1 MSKKAKIKTVKRI
14 LKISIAA
21 TVVVVLVVLGF
32 FVKYN
37 YTFENASMEKWSDLT
52 SEQQIATLNRVVSD
66 YTDQELLLQCVSKI
80 AQIPDSEKMDIRD
93 AIVICYNGIK
103 IAQDEK

>member
-1 MSKKAKIKTVKRI
+1 MSKKTKIKTVKRI

-21 TVVVVLVVLGF
+21 TVAIVLVVLGF
-32 FVKYN
+32 FVKHN
-37 YTFENASMEKWSDLT
+37 YTFENASMDKWSDLT

-80 AQIPDSEKMDIRD
+80 AQISDSGKMDIRD

>member
-1 MSKKAKIKTVKRI
+1 MSKKTKIKIIKRI
-14 LKISIAA
+14 VKVVIAVA
-21 TVVVVLVVLGF
+21 VVVVLVFFGF

-37 YTFENASMEKWSDLT
+37 YTFENASMKKWPNLT
-52 SEQQIATLNRVVSD
+52 VEQQINALNHVVPD

-80 AQIPDSEKMDIRD
+80 SQIPDSEKMDIRD

-103 IAQDEK
+103 INKDEK